1 MILYDPTLPVSLEE
15 FGIQIPICDSRAIRT
30 FEALRQ
36 HPRIGQQLHQLHH
49 KRIIEK
55 IDRSDLLRVHAPD
68 YVERLYSDRLVQ
80 AITATYELL
89 DAEGRFN
96 RYAPERATAPLANL
110 FGRILTKAAGT
121 VQCARLAL
129 AHGFCFY
136 FSGGM
141 HHAHYDHGSGFCL
154 INDIVIAVR
163 KLQAEKVIKN
173 VWVIDVDAHKG
184 DGTAA
189 LTRDDPTITTL
200 SVHMASG
207 WPLDGQATLSGGI
220 PNPAFA
226 ASDIDIPI
234 ESGEEKNYL
243 DRLEN
248 GLSQLAQIAPA
259 DLAIVES
266 GADPYEKDELP
277 SATKLKLTLDQLL
290 ARDQLIDTFLEKRGI
305 PAAYLMA
312 GGYGEA
318 VWEVFARFLTWALEK
333 RVLGKP

>member
-15 FGIQIPICDSRAIRT
+15 FGIQIPICDSRATRT
-30 FEALRQ
+30 YEALQR
-36 HPRIGQQLHQLHH
+36 HPCIGKQIHRLHH
-49 KRIIEK
+49 KEIIEK
-55 IDRSDLLRVHAPD
+55 ISRSDLLRVHAPD
-68 YVERLYSDRLVQ
+68 YVEQLYSDRLVE
-80 AITATYELL
+80 AITTTYELL
-89 DAEGRFN
+89 DTDGRFN
-96 RYAPERATAPLANL
+96 RYAPEQATQPLADL
-110 FGRILTKAAGT
+110 FNRILIKAAGT
-121 VQCARLAL
+121 VQSARLAL

-141 HHAHYDHGSGFCL
+141 HHAHYHHGSGFCL
-154 INDIVIAVR
+154 INDIVIAAR
-163 KLQAEKVIKN
+163 KLQAENVIQT

-189 LTRDDPTITTL
+189 LTRNDPTISTL

-207 WPLDGQATLSGGI
+207 WPLDAPAAMADGR
-220 PNPAFA
+220 PNPAFV

-234 ESGEEKNYL
+234 ESGEESSYL
-243 DRLEN
+243 DRLEK
-248 GLSQLAQIAPA
+248 GLNQLDQMGPA

-277 SATKLKLTLDQLL
+277 STAKMKLSLDQLL

-305 PAAYLMA
+305 PAAYLMS

-318 VWEVFARFLTWALEK
+318 AWEVFARYLSWALE
-333 RVLGKP
+333 RRSHQTP